1 MWKQEKHRYIY
12 DPFCKEINFNDRR
25 PTDYKLNKRTKLPK
39 PLDLEGEFMCE
50 IRKRSIFK
58 AYEKYKSLSLRG
70 NKLRKNG
77 GSKNHQDGSNGDMK
91 EILNLNPNEKKGLK
105 SLLKRVKDDEI
116 VITPT
121 DKSGRFAVL
130 SLEQYVK
137 AGNKHTDKDEL
148 ITWSRLKYLR
158 NQVNSHV
165 WWISR
170 IMGYSKNTDEDRMN
184 NNLHVSG
191 LDVPEM
197 AILIKDHKKWSK
209 GSGEVVPSRP
219 VVSGNNTINTHL
231 SEIISEIVEPL
242 ALESDGMEI
251 NSSEEALGLID
262 RLNTRV
268 KAGTNSEN
276 VLSQL
281 YSQDKMADN
290 MAAVTCSM
298 NNEIFNVSDLS
309 STGIEGQENQLLSL
323 SEETSLLE
331 TLDSLIRSGH
341 TGDNWAGNVSDE
353 KVLDRTENIN
363 IERVTEPTNNTSMKK
378 KSKMTDYFI
387 VDQKR
392 DTCRDSAEWS
402 KMVSETARKNYE
414 REKNTLNDRISEGAK
429 SGRLWALSN
438 ELIKQRSTGEDYKHS
453 CEAPTLQDTEAKPI
467 LFGGDVVGLY
477 PNMDPISVAQITADA
492 VRKTRVKFK
501 GINVQLLAVY
511 LVLVLG
517 QSELCKR
524 GLGDIVPRRKHKS
537 NSTSLAGTLNR
548 DLGNWDFTGIE
559 FTYEKVVE
567 MIASMVQ
574 TSVLVM
580 TTTTCYKFAGR
591 IYRQRYGLGIG
602 LRGSAALARL
612 CMCYWD
618 KLWGKLML
626 DNGLSL
632 ELFFRYVDDLR
643 IYLRPIRKCWTW
655 MNNKWVFNEKECT
668 KGDHQW
674 TMEQLKESMNG
685 IWTFLEFTVEGEQ
698 DFSDSWLPTLDFKT
712 QVAHDGTIKYLFY
725 SKPMASNI
733 VLEKGAALS
742 KGTVFSSLRQELVRR
757 LLNTD
762 ISLGPET
769 RVNLTCDFIQN
780 MVNSNHKFPY
790 IKSVTLQA
798 LTKFNHM
805 VQRSKCTPDQKRYA
819 PLHRTRDHNEKWRK
833 LAKYTNGALWY
844 TGEKLVDKFANSW
857 KSWIKRKKGPYSQ
870 RKKLNKKGRLFHSTF
885 GGEVVLQLAILV
897 TRKRK

>member
-1 MWKQEKHRYIY
+1 MKMKKHSY
-12 DPFCKEINFNDRR
+12 
-25 PTDYKLNKRTKLPK
+25 
-39 PLDLEGEFMCE
+39 
-50 IRKRSIFK
+50 
-58 AYEKYKSLSLRG
+58 
-70 NKLRKNG
+70 
-77 GSKNHQDGSNGDMK
+77 MK
-91 EILNLNPNEKKGLK
+91 
-105 SLLKRVKDDEI
+105 
-116 VITPT
+116 
-121 DKSGRFAVL
+121 
-130 SLEQYVK
+130 
-137 AGNKHTDKDEL
+137 
-148 ITWSRLKYLR
+148 
-158 NQVNSHV
+158 
-165 WWISR
+165 
-170 IMGYSKNTDEDRMN
+170 
-184 NNLHVSG
+184 
-191 LDVPEM
+191 
-197 AILIKDHKKWSK
+197 
-209 GSGEVVPSRP
+209 
-219 VVSGNNTINTHL
+219 
-231 SEIISEIVEPL
+231 
-242 ALESDGMEI
+242 
-251 NSSEEALGLID
+251 
-262 RLNTRV
+262 
-268 KAGTNSEN
+268 
-276 VLSQL
+276 
-281 YSQDKMADN
+281 
-290 MAAVTCSM
+290 
-298 NNEIFNVSDLS
+298 
-309 STGIEGQENQLLSL
+309 
-323 SEETSLLE
+323 
-331 TLDSLIRSGH
+331 
-341 TGDNWAGNVSDE
+341 
-353 KVLDRTENIN
+353 DRT
-363 IERVTEPTNNTSMKK
+363 SG
-378 KSKMTDYFI
+378 
-387 VDQKR
+387 
-392 DTCRDSAEWS
+392 
-402 KMVSETARKNYE
+402 
-414 REKNTLNDRISEGAK
+414 EKNTLNDRISEGAN

-632 ELFFRYVDDLR
+632 ELFSRYVDDLR

-674 TMEQLKESMNG
+674 TMEQLRESMNG

-712 QVAHDGTIKYLFY
+712 QVAHYGTIKYLFY

-733 VLEKGAALS
+733 VLEKGTALS

-819 PLHRTRDHNEKWRK
+819 PLHRTRDHNEEWRK

-885 GGEVVLQLAILV
+885 GGGGGTTTGNIGNKKKKITSVLFVPKTSGGKLVDLINEEQDAQEQEIDWRMLVLEKPGTPLVSRFIKKFPMVEGCERGLGCSICDNKGIKCTPKRIVYKAVCQKCINMGGTGDKDVLNETGDVMDKVVGDKTIEI
-897 TRKRK
+897 TRNACYVG